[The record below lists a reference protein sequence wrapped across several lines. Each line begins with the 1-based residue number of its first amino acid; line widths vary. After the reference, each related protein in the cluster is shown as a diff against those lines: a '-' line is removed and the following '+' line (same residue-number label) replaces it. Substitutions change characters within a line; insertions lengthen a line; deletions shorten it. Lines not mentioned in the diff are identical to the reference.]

1 MARDSWSRAVVGVR
15 GDQPVPV
22 VVGLVAVALCLTVQP
37 SCAQVRAK
45 APSTQADG
53 GADAGTDAG
62 SAGAGG
68 HAGRMAGGL
77 GGAGGTAPQ
86 FPPLTDFPSAPVF
99 TDPTIPTNAPGLF
112 SSGPGRAG
120 SAPCISSPEPA
131 TLMPRNW
138 LRPRITYRP
147 MASENLFEV
156 TLTIAGFAHPLRV
169 YTRDQSYTLDKDL
182 WNSLRTSINDIAVTV
197 GVRAIGVSGGG
208 TVELAVSA
216 AAQTT
221 LMVAPVD
228 APGKIVYWA
237 LTQNTGSLKGF
248 GIGEEGT
255 QTVLTPA
262 QVQARNPSTENC
274 IGCHA
279 ATPDGEAV
287 GFSLGQGFYYDSI
300 ADVRM
305 GTAGATPAYVS
316 ATALATL
323 RLMAG
328 IPAYSPAH
336 WSAGDRIVLLS
347 DVGDLTWI
355 QVDGTRKGVLA
366 RDGDAR
372 LATEPTFRHDGTGV
386 VYVSTNSIVQGRA
399 AAGPG
404 DLYQIPYA
412 AGAGGLATPVPGA
425 ADPDFTE
432 YYPALSP
439 DDGWI
444 AFTRLAGMGNVYSNT
459 DAEVFVV
466 SANGGTPQRLAA
478 NDAPVCETEL
488 HSPGMTNDWPKWS
501 PEVGQANGKSY
512 YWLTFSSQR
521 SGVAQ
526 LYVTALVVDA
536 AGRLVSY
543 PALHLWNQPPAEGNH
558 TPSWDNV
565 QIPPVIVP

>member
-1 MARDSWSRAVVGVR
+1 MARDRWFGVFVGGR
-15 GDQPVPV
+15 RS
-22 VVGLVAVALCLTVQP
+22 QP
-37 SCAQVRAK
+37 STGAGLLAMALSLALTAACAQVRTKDPA
-45 APSTQADG
+45 SQAAG
-53 GADAGTDAG
+53 GAEAATDAG
-62 SAGAGG
+62 SASAGG
-68 HAGRMAGGL
+68 HAGRKATGL
-77 GGAGGTAPQ
+77 GGAGGTGPQ
-86 FPPLTDFPSAPVF
+86 FPPLTDFPTAAIF
-99 TDPTIPTNAPGLF
+99 TDPTIPTNAPAFF
-112 SSGPGRAG
+112 SGGPGRAG
-120 SAPCISSPEPA
+120 SAPCITSPEPS

-138 LRPRITYRP
+138 LRPRIAYRP
-147 MASENLFEV
+147 VTSENLFEV
-156 TLTIAGFAHPLRV
+156 TFTISGFAHPLRV
-169 YTRDQSYTLDKDL
+169 YTRDQSYTMGKDL
-182 WNSLRTSINDIAVTV
+182 WNSLRTSINDMPVAIAVRAV
-197 GVRAIGVSGGG
+197 GVDAGGS
-208 TVELAVSA
+208 VQLAVSA

-221 LMVAPVD
+221 LVVAPVD

-237 LTQNTGSLKGF
+237 LTSNTGSLKGF

-255 QTVLTPA
+255 QTVLVPG
-262 QVQARNPSTENC
+262 QVQARNPTSENC

-305 GTAGATPAYVS
+305 DTAGVTPSYVTP
-316 ATALATL
+316 TALATI

-355 QVDGTRKGVLA
+355 QLDGTRKGILT
-366 RDGDAR
+366 RTGDAR

-404 DLYQIPYA
+404 DLYQVPYA

-432 YYPALSP
+432 YYPAFSP
-439 DDGWI
+439 DDEWI
-444 AFTRLAGMGNVYSNT
+444 AFTRLVGMGNVYSNS

-466 SANGGTPQRLAA
+466 AATGGASQRLAA
-478 NDAPVCETEL
+478 NDAPSCETDL

-501 PEVGQANGKSY
+501 PDVGHANGKSY

-521 SGVAQ
+521 SGTAQ

-536 AGRLVSY
+536 AGRLASY
-543 PALHLWNQPPAEGNH
+543 PALHLWNQPSTEGNH
-558 TPSWDNV
+558 TPSWDNL
-565 QIPPVIVP
+565 QIPPIIIP